1 MKFNVKLRNLRCT
14 KKGNGKFSD
23 RRKGDVMENKLVW
36 QERYNTGS
44 DFIDEEHKKIFGIVN
59 RLIASV
65 ETPGGKTQ
73 WACQEGIK
81 YFKGYAVRHF
91 EEEEAYMLSKNY
103 SGYETHKRRH
113 DSFRDKTLPA
123 LERELT
129 ETDYSYEAVRH
140 FIGVCVGWLTGHTMT
155 EDLAI
160 VGKERDKWDK
170 LPPEKEMAALEKT
183 IIHYVQALFKL
194 DVQIVNEHYVGE
206 DFGEKL
212 CYRLVYRSKQDKKK
226 HDIILA
232 FEKRLLLKTTGE
244 MLGMEFEE
252 LDDIVI
258 HATRYLAQQ
267 FLDNVKK
274 SFPYVERC
282 DIEMESLLSDED
294 LKMVF
299 DKEYPQYSFLLDTGK
314 GYFAFCVI
322 PDSPH
327 GDLGTPIDAEH
338 AMDQITN
345 FVKKDAKKVTGK
357 ILVVDDSRV
366 IRAAMEN
373 LFKSD
378 YEVEIADSG
387 VAAIKK
393 ITMNK
398 PDLILLDYEMPV
410 CDGRR
415 TLAMIR
421 SEKEFADIP
430 VMFLTGRGDKDSVMN
445 VLSLNPAG
453 YILKTT
459 NYKDIKKNI
468 DYFFEKR
475 AK

>member
-1 MKFNVKLRNLRCT
+1 
-14 KKGNGKFSD
+14 
-23 RRKGDVMENKLVW
+23 MENKLVW
-36 QERYNTGS
+36 QERYNTGV
-44 DFIDEEHKKIFGIVN
+44 DFIDEEHKKIFSIVN

-65 ETPGGKTQ
+65 EKPGGKTQ

-103 SGYETHKRRH
+103 SGYKTHKRRH

-123 LERELT
+123 LERELA

-140 FIGVCVGWLTGHTMT
+140 FIGVCVGWLTGHTLS

-160 VGKERDKWDK
+160 VGKERNKWDK
-170 LPPEKEMAALEKT
+170 LPPEKEMAALEET
-183 IIHYVQALFKL
+183 IIQLVQNLFKL
-194 DVQIVNEHYVGE
+194 DIQVVNEHYVGE
-206 DFGEKL
+206 DFGDKL
-212 CYRLVYRSKQDKKK
+212 CYRLGYNSRQGGGR
-226 HDIILA
+226 HDVLFV

-244 MLGMEFEE
+244 MLGMEFKE
-252 LDDIVI
+252 LDDIVV

-267 FLDNVKK
+267 FLDNVKQ
-274 SFPYVERC
+274 SFPYVKRGDVEA
-282 DIEMESLLSDED
+282 ESLLDNAQ

-299 DKEYPQYSFLLDTGK
+299 EQETPQYSFLFDTGS

-322 PDSPH
+322 PDSSH
-327 GDLGTPIDAEH
+327 KEIGTPIDLEH
-338 AMDQITN
+338 EMDQITG
-345 FVKKDAKKVTGK
+345 FLKKDSVQVTGK

-366 IRAAMEN
+366 IRTAMEN

-378 YEVEIADSG
+378 YEVDTADSG

-398 PDLILLDYEMPV
+398 PDLVLLDYEMPV
-410 CDGRR
+410 CDGRQ

-475 AK
+475 KGAAEKKA